1 MKLKYNQSNI
11 KPIVS
16 PLTKTNNVIKLKTI
30 QTSRIIELY
39 KANFNI
45 NVEYLLS
52 ESTEI
57 ELFQCNDSGYR
68 FYYPFN
74 IAGDSAFYEQLQKFS
89 WYYMP
94 WKWEHMETAKFL
106 VPNMKLLEVGCA
118 HGEFLEKIQKQKKVH
133 VVGLELNNTAVCLA
147 RKKGLEVFAELVED
161 HAKNHYEEYDVVCS
175 YQVLEHI
182 TDIHTFIEGSLQ
194 CLKKDG
200 LLIIGVPNNSSFV
213 RWYAD
218 EDLLNMPPHHMGL
231 WSPKTLKKLEI
242 YYSLSFI
249 KLKNEPLQKYHYD
262 WYLTILENKLQQRS
276 RILYN
281 IFQKTGIIR
290 LLRFLIPY
298 FSFLITGHT
307 TFVVFKKK

>member
-1 MKLKYNQSNI
+1 MNAI
-11 KPIVS
+11 FS
-16 PLTKTNNVIKLKTI
+16 PLTKNNNVTKLKTI
-30 QTSRIIELY
+30 QRERIIELY
-39 KANFNI
+39 KNNFNI
-45 NVEYLLS
+45 NIQYLLS

-57 ELFQCNDSGYR
+57 ELFQCNDSGYC

-74 IAGDSAFYEQLQKFS
+74 IAGDGAFYEKLQKFP

-94 WKWEHMETAKFL
+94 WKWEHMETTKFL

-133 VVGLELNNTAVCLA
+133 VVGLELNKTAVDLA
-147 RKKGLEVFAELVED
+147 QKKGLDVFVELVEV

-200 LLIIGVPNNSSFV
+200 LLIIGVPNNSSFM

-231 WSPKTLKKLEI
+231 WSPKSLRNLEN
-242 YYSLSFI
+242 YYPMSSI
-249 KLKNEPLQKYHYD
+249 RIKNEPLQKYHYD
-262 WYLTILENKLQQRS
+262 WYLTILENNLQQKS

-281 IFQKTGIIR
+281 IFQKTGINRWLR
-290 LLRFLIPY
+290 LLIPY
-298 FSFLITGHT
+298 FSFLIKGHT
-307 TFVVFKKK
+307 TLAVFKKK